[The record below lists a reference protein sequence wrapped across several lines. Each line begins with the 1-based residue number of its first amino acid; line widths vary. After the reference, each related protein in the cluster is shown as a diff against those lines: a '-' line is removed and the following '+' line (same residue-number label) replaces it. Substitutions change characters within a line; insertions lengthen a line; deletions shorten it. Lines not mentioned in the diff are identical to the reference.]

1 MLAKIADLERE
12 VDELKNGEDRLV
24 ARIKN
29 SYESEKFDSVS
40 VYAAELERR
49 FPESG
54 ELMEMEKLVEKAEDL
69 LEKQKAAAL
78 AAAQERERLANLNNT
93 GIWEVTYY
101 VDDFGAPT
109 KSGYIR
115 NSSLISGTFSNTATE
130 DSDLNVRFL
139 INSYKDISIMLFEY
153 AGNNPVK
160 AYSTDDYRIRMRANG
175 GTYDMNGTNYGDRI
189 RLEESDAAK
198 VHNAF
203 KKGGEVMF
211 YIVERETP
219 TTNYSFRIAET
230 KYYDN
235 AYRIL
240 TTGK

>member
-40 VYAAELERR
+40 VYAGELKRR

-115 NSSLISGTFSNTATE
+115 NI
-130 DSDLNVRFL
+130 
-139 INSYKDISIMLFEY
+139 
-153 AGNNPVK
+153 
-160 AYSTDDYRIRMRANG
+160 
-175 GTYDMNGTNYGDRI
+175 
-189 RLEESDAAK
+189 
-198 VHNAF
+198 
-203 KKGGEVMF
+203 
-211 YIVERETP
+211 
-219 TTNYSFRIAET
+219 
-230 KYYDN
+230 
-235 AYRIL
+235 
-240 TTGK
+240 